1 MIKVLAKTGIEGV
14 YLNKIKAI
22 YWKLT
27 TTIILNGEKLKIFLL
42 ELETRQTF
50 TLFMSIQHLN

>member
-27 TTIILNGEKLKIFLL
+27 TTIKLNGEKLKIFLL